1 MCSLMLDT
9 DVSYYHGSPK
19 IDDSPQFNP
28 VYVILNGALSL
39 LSGVSPFLFLPP
51 TSLIT
56 PP

>member
-1 MCSLMLDT
+1 MLDT

-28 VYVILNGALSL
+28 AYVILNGALSL